1 MPKHDQTDP
10 QNWTDLVITDEHMN
24 LARCEVIRRLI
35 ESKDDEHQRVVADVA
50 GSGEFDELV
59 KNAIYGNDDA
69 LSFGLAFRQIFLAS
83 FNSVLETMVIETAE
97 EIAQK
102 ERENGHS

>member
-1 MPKHDQTDP
+1 MAKHDQTDP

-69 LSFGLAFRQIFLAS
+69 LFFGLAFRQIFLAS